1 MGRSGKMLLWDVT
14 VASTLADSYVAS
26 AARGAGEVAE
36 QAGTRKYSKYAD
48 LSSAYHFVPLA
59 METLGPMTAD
69 ALAFFNDLGHK
80 LSSVTSDPR
89 EASYLFQRL
98 SICIQRANAALFREC
113 FVTHDEPD
121 L

>member
-1 MGRSGKMLLWDVT
+1 MT
-14 VASTLADSYVAS
+14 VANTLADSYVAS
-26 AARGAGEVAE
+26 ATRGAGEVAE

-48 LSSAYHFVPLA
+48 LSFTYQFIPLT
-59 METLGPMTAD
+59 MEALGPMTAD
-69 ALAFFNDLGHK
+69 ALAFFSDLGHK
-80 LSSVTSDPR
+80 LSSVTGDPR

-113 FVTHDEPD
+113 FVTPDEPD